1 MTVKLLPKNELAS
14 IKAKQSSREIQEGVK
29 IATRVDGL
37 RELWSKTEQDFET
50 YKTATLGAIQKEID
64 ELIGKK
70 DGLSDDLRKMQSK
83 YDSLMPDLSIK
94 RTELAQFEKKLFSW
108 EKKLDKREETAGLM
122 EIDVKEA
129 LDSAEEARV
138 HAEDNERIARN
149 SLATANNK
157 KQEAESTLSTA
168 RKVQEKAYQD
178 KKEFETA
185 FELRENSIKSK
196 EQELSKKELSLMNF
210 EKELNDEKVRVNDT
224 RAMLERSIARLREGR
239 HA

>member
-1 MTVKLLPKNELAS
+1 MLPKSELVNL
-14 IKAKQSSREIQEGVK
+14 KAKEKSREIQEGVK
-29 IATRVDGL
+29 IATRIDGL
-37 RELWSKTEQDFET
+37 RELWAKTEQDFET

-149 SLATANNK
+149 ILATANNK

-196 EQELSKKELSLMNF
+196 EQELSKKELASIEEKIKGAKISLSEVTASVENKSF
-210 EKELNDEKVRVNDT
+210 
-224 RAMLERSIARLREGR
+224 RAIGIPKRARS
-239 HA
+239 